1 MKKAGFA
8 QIDCTP
14 DSASEP
20 MIKAYRKNFSKK
32 KLIECALVI
41 RKYDMPTMW
50 FFMIGGPGETKE
62 TIFET
67 FNFIDRYISPEDMV
81 HITEGIRIIP
91 DTQLYDIAL
100 KERVISR
107 NDSVI
112 HPMFYVSPSINKE
125 NLTLLLE
132 QEIAKRNNVLN
143 SIDTAPSPELIKI
156 ALAYQKENK
165 TNEPMFRTMLRI
177 KSSNP
182 KLK

>member
-50 FFMIGGPGETKE
+50 FFMVGGPGETKE
-62 TIFET
+62 TILET
-67 FNFIDRYISPEDMV
+67 FDFIDRHISSEDMV

-91 DTQLYDIAL
+91 NTALYDIAL
-100 KERVISR
+100 KEEVISE

-112 HPMFYVSPSINKE
+112 QPMFYVSPSIGKE

-132 QEIAKRNNVLN
+132 QEIAKRENVLN
-143 SIDTAPSPELIKI
+143 SIDTSPPPERLEQ
-156 ALAYQKENK
+156 ALDYRQKY
-165 TNEPMFRTMLRI
+165 TINEPMFRTLLRV
-177 KSSNP
+177 K
-182 KLK
+182 KVE